1 MILEV
6 KLSENIRKFRK
17 ERKLTQEQLAEA
29 MGVSVSAVYK
39 WESKQSTPEIGLI
52 LEMADLFHTSTDV
65 LLGYEWRTGGAA
77 SAISRIVTLTKAKE
91 YDKAITEAEKTLKN
105 YPNNFDVVYQS
116 ALLYLELGKETKHR
130 EANSRAIC
138 LLEHSCELIAQNQ
151 DDNVSEVS
159 IRTRIAKVHL
169 FLGHTK
175 TALRILKKY
184 NVCGVNNALIGM
196 VLGDYLHDTDG
207 AEKYLG
213 RAFAAFTEDINSIMV
228 GYCNVFFQRTDYDT
242 AVDCLRWLRVV
253 LRGIQPETELTW
265 FDKYECILLE
275 TVAECYCLKEEPE
288 KARSFL
294 KDAVTKALLYDSA
307 GPGEV
312 ADMRFFTEL
321 GLECRFT
328 YDKYGKTAMDSLRQ
342 RIEGESDMIP
352 GLTQLW
358 LEVTENLDE
367 TVSISYQENA

>member
-1 MILEV
+1 MEI
-6 KLSENIRKFRK
+6 KLAENIKKFRK

-39 WESKQSTPEIGLI
+39 WESNQSTPEIRLI

-65 LLGYEWRTGGAA
+65 LLGYEWRMGGVA
-77 SAISRIVTLTKAKE
+77 SAVNRIVTLTKAKE
-91 YDKAITEAEKTLKN
+91 YDKAVTEAQKALKN

-116 ALLYLELGKETKHR
+116 ALLYLELGKETEHR
-130 EANSRAIC
+130 EANSRAVC
-138 LLEHSCELIAQNQ
+138 LLEHSCELISQNQ
-151 DDNVSEVS
+151 DENVCEVS
-159 IRTRIAKVHL
+159 IRTQIAKAHL
-169 FLGHTK
+169 LLGHTE
-175 TALRILKKY
+175 TALRVLKKY

-196 VLGDYLHDTDG
+196 VLGDYLHDADG

-213 RAFAAFTEDINSIMV
+213 RAFAAFAEDINNIMV

-242 AVDCLRWLRVV
+242 AVDCLEWLRVV

-294 KDAVTKALLYDSA
+294 KDALTKSIRYDSA
-307 GPGEV
+307 GHGEI
-312 ADMRFFTEL
+312 ADMRFFTKL
-321 GLECRFT
+321 GLECRLA

-342 RIEGESDMIP
+342 WIERESGMVP
-352 GLTQLW
+352 GLMRLW
-358 LEVTENLDE
+358 LEITE
-367 TVSISYQENA
+367 I

>member
-1 MILEV
+1 MEI
-6 KLSENIRKFRK
+6 KLAENIKKFRK

-39 WESKQSTPEIGLI
+39 WESNQSTPEIRLI

-65 LLGYEWRTGGAA
+65 LLGYEWRMGGVA
-77 SAISRIVTLTKAKE
+77 SAVNRIVTLTKAIE
-91 YDKAITEAEKTLKN
+91 YDKAVTEAQKALKN

-116 ALLYLELGKETKHR
+116 ALLYLELGKETEHR
-130 EANSRAIC
+130 EANSRAVC
-138 LLEHSCELIAQNQ
+138 LLEHSCELISQNQ
-151 DDNVSEVS
+151 DENVSEVS
-159 IRTRIAKVHL
+159 IRTQIAKAHL
-169 FLGHTK
+169 LLGHTE
-175 TALRILKKY
+175 TALRVLKKY

-196 VLGDYLHDTDG
+196 VLGDYLHDADG

-213 RAFAAFTEDINSIMV
+213 RAFAAFAEDINNIMV

-242 AVDCLRWLRVV
+242 AVDCLEWLRVV

-294 KDAVTKALLYDSA
+294 KDAVTKALRYDSA
-307 GPGEV
+307 GPGEI
-312 ADMRFFTEL
+312 ADMRFFTKL
-321 GLECRFT
+321 GLECRLA

-342 RIEGESDMIP
+342 RIERESGMVP
-352 GLTQLW
+352 GLMRLW
-358 LEVTENLDE
+358 LEITE
-367 TVSISYQENA
+367 I